1 MGRTAMFLGLMLL
14 ACGACA
20 PTLDTC
26 QSVMPLTGDGLI
38 LTTAPGGRPACRCQS
53 EGVTVV
59 VELKQVSS
67 FSWTR
72 GRIWIDD
79 VEVGETDFSEKLAE
93 LKARKRAEIAIA
105 EAKGTAGAVIDAA
118 KELATAVQDAIK

>member
-1 MGRTAMFLGLMLL
+1 MSRTTMLLGLMLL
-14 ACGACA
+14 AFGACA

-26 QSVMPLTGDGLI
+26 QSIMPLTGEGLS
-38 LTTAPGGRPACRCQS
+38 LTTAPGGRPACKCQS
-53 EGVTVV
+53 EGVTIV

-72 GRIWIDD
+72 GRMWIED
-79 VEVGETDFSEKLAE
+79 VEVAETEFAEKLAE
-93 LKARKRAEIAIA
+93 LKARKRVEIAIA

-118 KELATAVQDAIK
+118 KELATAVQDAMK

>member
-1 MGRTAMFLGLMLL
+1 MSRTAMFLGLMLL
-14 ACGACA
+14 VCGACA

-26 QSVMPLTGDGLI
+26 RSIMPLTGEGLI
-38 LTTAPGGRPACRCQS
+38 LTTAPGGRPACKCES

-72 GRIWIDD
+72 GRIWIEN
-79 VEVGETDFSEKLAE
+79 VEVAETDFQEKLAE
-93 LKARKRAEIAIA
+93 LKARKRVEIAIA
-105 EAKGTAGAVIDAA
+105 EAKGAAGAVIDAA
-118 KELATAVQDAIK
+118 KELATAVQDAMK